1 MLQHITT
8 TPVIRHRAGWF
19 STIKLSSVYRFSNV
33 LGWNPVVA
41 YYLLIIVAM
50 VLVAR

>member
-1 MLQHITT
+1 MLKNITT
-8 TPVIRHRAGWF
+8 TPVIRHRAGWV
-19 STIKLSSVYRFSNV
+19 STLKLSSVYQHSNV

-50 VLVAR
+50 VLMAR